1 MRLPGYWRLPRP
13 GNTTPVQRAEYPAV
27 KVEVSKR
34 PGGTIFVRLRGKVH
48 LAPGSP
54 IYLKHIAE
62 LAGPELL
69 MRVVSRLS
77 LGRCPLEKNAV
88 LVISCTQVAKRITE
102 ALPDAS
108 ISLHGE
114 EETLVVATPPDDLE
128 ESHYAR
134 VVSSL
139 RLALVCVLLFVGSA
153 MALMNFHADVNMPA
167 VHSRLHYILTG
178 EHASRSLWIQ
188 IPYSLGIGLGALI
201 FFGHFLPRRPPG
213 QAEPSPLE
221 VEMFLYQEN
230 LDRCVAK
237 TKEAVEAE
245 RAVEEEDG

>member
-1 MRLPGYWRLPRP
+1 M
-13 GNTTPVQRAEYPAV
+13 
-27 KVEVSKR
+27 KVEVSR
-34 PGGTIFVRLRGKVH
+34 DPGGTLFVRLRGKVH

-62 LAGPELL
+62 LAGPEPL
-69 MRVVSRLS
+69 MRIVSRLP
-77 LGRCPLEKNAV
+77 LGRCPMENHAV
-88 LVISCTQVAKRITE
+88 QVISCTQVAKKIAE
-102 ALPDAS
+102 ALPDVS

-114 EETLVVATPPDDLE
+114 EETLVVATAPDDLK
-128 ESHYAR
+128 ESQHAN

-139 RLALVCVLLFVGSA
+139 RLALVCALLFVGSA

-178 EHASRSLWIQ
+178 EQTSRSLWIQ

-237 TKEAVEAE
+237 AKEALEAE
-245 RAVEEEDG
+245 RAVEGEHG